1 MKIYTK
7 TGDRGETSLLD
18 GKRVAK
24 NHLRIEAYGTID
36 ELNSFI
42 GLIRDVAPCRDYHE
56 TLQNIQDQL
65 FGIGSQL
72 ALPAGNTKIKLEEL
86 KETEVVKLEKAIDAM
101 NQELPELRNFIVP
114 GGDVS
119 ASYSHVARSIC
130 RRAERR
136 VVELQQVTDEVD
148 EAIIHYLNRLSDY
161 LFTQARY
168 YTMRNKGTET
178 LWKTR
183 G

>member
-36 ELNSFI
+36 ELNSFM

-56 TLQNIQDQL
+56 VLQNIQDQL

-72 ALPAGNTKIKLEEL
+72 ALPPGNTKIKLEEL
-86 KETEVVKLEKAIDAM
+86 KETEVEKLEEAIDDM
-101 NQELPELRNFIVP
+101 NVELPELRNFIVP
-114 GGDVS
+114 GGDAS
-119 ASYSHVARSIC
+119 ASYCHVARSIC

-136 VVELQQVTDEVD
+136 VVELQQATEEVD
-148 EAIIHYLNRLSDY
+148 EAIIHYLNRLSDFF
-161 LFTQARY
+161 FTLARF
-168 YTMRNKGTET
+168 YTLRHEGTET